1 MKGAADTSPHPPAE
15 QDRCLLF
22 CITGSIAATNSPLLL
37 QMLLERR
44 IFARIQVAIS
54 QNALRF
60 VREEPFVVM
69 SRQRCITD
77 IFDDAAQGRPLH
89 VHVSKA
95 CQYAL
100 VAPASGD
107 FIGKLAHGIVDDT
120 VTNLLSVFEGQL
132 VIAPAIH
139 PITSRKPS
147 FQRNLEQVRADGA
160 LLCGPVKGYSM
171 SEGKRGSDLAAMPSP
186 EFIAAYLEYLV
197 MEGRPPDVELD

>member
-1 MKGAADTSPHPPAE
+1 MRSAADASPQPPAE
-15 QDRCLLF
+15 LDRCLLF

-37 QMLLERR
+37 QLLLERR
-44 IFARIQVAIS
+44 IFARIHVAIS

-60 VREEPFVVM
+60 IREEPFAVM
-69 SRQRCITD
+69 SQQRCITD
-77 IFDDAAQGRPLH
+77 IYDDAAQGRTLH

-95 CQYAL
+95 CKYAL

-132 VIAPAIH
+132 VVAPAIH
-139 PITSRKPS
+139 PTTSRKPS
-147 FQRNLEQVRADGA
+147 FRRNLEQIQADGS

-197 MEGRPPDVELD
+197 VEGRPPDFASD